1 MNRKLISKALS
12 GIDDRFIEEAM
23 AYKKTQSSPERTSKM
38 GRYENGKSRRHTKR
52 LVGLILAACLV
63 FSLAITA
70 YAANVFGIRDMFR
83 SETREL
89 PEEMEPHIQQHT
101 EEKKDEDLRCQV
113 NESYCDSGK
122 VMVTLTVFGGDDY
135 IIASDWES
143 PDSLVSEIGI
153 AGEETLGD
161 YAKAQGK
168 KLLFV
173 MPTMRDTEELG
184 IFEESYDF
192 EHPSPNEM
200 HCLVMGTRMGTG
212 VIAGEAKCG
221 VYIRDEEGNQRHI
234 QVPFTLTQAE
244 ASDSG
249 TFVPDNP
256 NAVPGITIGEATV
269 TKEASGINIRWK
281 ADADDQM
288 AFNFKTTVEEIT
300 EYNGGGYVLEDDGCW
315 YFELYMGQG
324 EVTDTL
330 TFHFTDWD
338 DGSTIADVVFTRKK

>member
-1 MNRKLISKALS
+1 MNKKLISKALD
-12 GIDDRFIEEAM
+12 GIDDRFIAEAM
-23 AYKKTQSSPERTSKM
+23 DYQKQQSSPERTSKM
-38 GRYENGKSRRHTKR
+38 GRYENTNVRGHSRK
-52 LVGLILAACLV
+52 LAALILAACLV
-63 FSLAITA
+63 FALAVTA
-70 YAANVFGIRDMFR
+70 YAANAFGIRDMFR
-83 SETREL
+83 SEL
-89 PEEMEPHIQQHT
+89 PEEMDPYIQQHT
-101 EEKKDEDLRCQV
+101 EKAEEEEIHCQID
-113 NESYCDSGK
+113 ESYCDSGK

-135 IIASDWES
+135 ILASDWES

-153 AGEETLGD
+153 AGEGTLGE

-173 MPTMRDTEELG
+173 FPTMRDTEELG
-184 IFEESYDF
+184 IFEESYDLKNS
-192 EHPSPNEM
+192 SPNEM

-256 NAVPGITIGEATV
+256 KALPNITIGDATV

-300 EYNGGGYVLEDDGCW
+300 QYNGGGYVLEDDGCW

-324 EVTDTL
+324 EVNDTL

-338 DGSTIADVVFTRKK
+338 SGESIADVVFTRQK